1 LSVKDFCVPVN
12 IEAQDLLQKTIDAFN
27 GTQRLGQQQMVATI
41 MEGLVAGG
49 HRIIQAGTGTG
60 KSLGYLVPAAAHAL
74 SEGGGTVVVS
84 TATIALQ
91 RQLMEKEL
99 PLLAE
104 TIAREYGVTLTFAV
118 LKGRNNYVCLQKLHS
133 TIPDPDGEAL
143 FEVSRGV
150 LGDQAVAV
158 REWAT
163 QTDTGDKDDFGDDI
177 DPRVWRAFSVN
188 RRECVGESKCAFGE
202 DCFTAKKRL
211 QAQGAHIVVTNHAL
225 LAIDVVE
232 GIPILPEHDIV
243 VIDEGHEIVDRATG
257 AITIELNAVGV
268 ERAISRVGSQV
279 SNETMDLLLDAHQAY
294 EDALLGAADPKSGL
308 TRLVFLDPELL
319 LALIL
324 IRDASRA
331 GVTEMSPQKGENSDI
346 AARNQRAR
354 AGLEELHDVTGALIS
369 QGNDSV
375 LWIDHDGRPPTLH
388 SAPLSVAHLLRDKL
402 FAEKFAVVTSA
413 TLTTSG
419 NFDAITQSLG
429 LGADKRTQTIDVGSP
444 FDYAQQGILYV
455 ASDLPPPGR
464 EGLDMASLDA
474 MGELVEAAGGRTLIL
489 CSSWRAVEKAAEYL
503 RVRCD
508 TPLHVQRKGESVSLL
523 VERFATDIE
532 SSLIGTL
539 SLWQGVD
546 IPGDSCSQ
554 VIIDRIPFP
563 RPDDPLMSARSS
575 RVDET
580 GGSGFRSVTLPRAG
594 LLLAQAAGRLI
605 RTGTDK
611 GVVSVLD
618 SRLANSGYGSGLRRS
633 MPPMWFTTEKTTVI
647 MALERLRTDSDQRMA
662 GKSTG

>member
-1 LSVKDFCVPVN
+1 MPVD
-12 IEAQDLLQKTIDAFN
+12 IDAQELLQKTVDAFN
-27 GTQRLGQQQMVATI
+27 GSERLGQQQMVSTI
-41 MEGLVAGG
+41 VEGLSAGG

-74 SEGGGTVVVS
+74 SEGGSTVVVS

-91 RQLMEKEL
+91 RQLMEKDL
-99 PLLAE
+99 PLLAS
-104 TIAREYGVTLTFAV
+104 TLAKEYGVTLTFAV

-133 TIPDPDGEAL
+133 EIPDPDGEAL
-143 FEVSRGV
+143 FDVSRGV

-158 REWAT
+158 RAWAT
-163 QTDTGDKDDFGDDI
+163 STDTGDKDDFGDDI

-188 RRECVGESKCAFGE
+188 RRECVGESKCSFGE
-202 DCFTAKKRL
+202 DCFTAKRRL
-211 QAQGAHIVVTNHAL
+211 QAQAAHIVVTNHAL

-232 GIPILPEHDIV
+232 GIPILPDHDIV
-243 VIDEGHEIVDRATG
+243 IIDEGHEIVDRATG
-257 AITIELNAVGV
+257 AITIELNAAGV

-279 SNETMDLLLDAHQAY
+279 SDQTMDVLMDSQKAF
-294 EDALLGAADPKSGL
+294 EDALLASSDPTSGL
-308 TRLVFLDPELL
+308 TRLSHVDPELL
-319 LALIL
+319 LALTL
-324 IRDASRA
+324 IRDASHA
-331 GVTEMSPQKGENSDI
+331 GVSEMVPQKDEDPDI

-354 AGLEELHDVTGALIS
+354 GGLEELHDFAGALIS

-388 SAPLSVAHLLRDKL
+388 SAPLSVAHLLRDRL
-402 FAEKFAVVTSA
+402 FAEKFAIVTSA

-419 NFDAITQSLG
+419 NFDSISASLG
-429 LGADKRTQTIDVGSP
+429 LGTDKRTETLDVGSP
-444 FDYAQQGILYV
+444 FDYAKQGILYV
-455 ASDLPPPGR
+455 AADLPPPGR

-489 CSSWRAVEKAAEYL
+489 CSSWRAVEKASEYL

-508 TPLHVQRKGESVSLL
+508 SPLHVQRKGESVSLL
-523 VERFATDIE
+523 VERFTNDIE
-532 SSLIGTL
+532 STLIGTL

-546 IPGDSCSQ
+546 VPGDSCIQ

-563 RPDDPLMSARSS
+563 RPDDPVMSARSA
-575 RVDET
+575 RVDDA

-594 LLLAQAAGRLI
+594 LLLAQASGRLI
-605 RTGTDK
+605 RSGHDK

-618 SRLANSGYGSGLRRS
+618 SRLANSGYGSSLRKS
-633 MPPMWFTTEKTTVI
+633 MPPMWFTTDAATAI
-647 MALERLRTDSDQRMA
+647 NALQRLRRDSDLRAA
-662 GKSTG
+662 G

>member
-1 LSVKDFCVPVN
+1 VPVD
-12 IEAQDLLQKTIDAFN
+12 IDAQELLQKTVDAFD
-27 GTQRLGQQQMVATI
+27 GSERTGQQQMVATI
-41 MEGLVAGG
+41 VEGLAAGG

-91 RQLMEKEL
+91 RQLMEKDL
-99 PLLAE
+99 PLLAS
-104 TIAREYGVTLTFAV
+104 TLASEYGVTLTYAV

-133 TIPDPDGEAL
+133 EIPDPDGEAL

-158 REWAT
+158 RAWAT
-163 QTDTGDKDDFGDDI
+163 STDTGDKDDFGDDI

-188 RRECVGESKCAFGE
+188 RRECVGESKCSYGE
-202 DCFTAKKRL
+202 DCFTAKRRL
-211 QAQGAHIVVTNHAL
+211 EAQVAHIVVTNHAL

-243 VIDEGHEIVDRATG
+243 IIDEGHEIVDRATG
-257 AITIELNAVGV
+257 AITIELNAAGV
-268 ERAISRVGSQV
+268 ERVISRVGSQV
-279 SNETMDLLLDAHQAY
+279 SDQTMDALVDSHKAF
-294 EDALLGAADPKSGL
+294 EDALLAASDPTSGL
-308 TRLVFLDPELL
+308 TRLSFVDPQLL
-319 LALIL
+319 LALTL
-324 IRDASRA
+324 IRDASHA
-331 GVTEMSPQKGENSDI
+331 GVTEMAPQKGEDPDI

-354 AGLEELHDVTGALIS
+354 GGLEELHDFAGAFIS

-419 NFDAITQSLG
+419 NFDAIAASLG
-429 LGADKRTQTIDVGSP
+429 LGTDKRTETIDVGSP

-455 ASDLPPPGR
+455 AANLPPPGR
-464 EGLDMASLDA
+464 EGLDMATLDV

-508 TPLHVQRKGESVSLL
+508 SALHVQRKGESVSLL
-523 VERFATDIE
+523 VERFTNDIE
-532 SSLIGTL
+532 STLIGTL

-546 IPGDSCSQ
+546 VPGDSCIQ

-563 RPDDPLMSARSS
+563 RPDDPVMSARSA
-575 RVDET
+575 RVDEA

-594 LLLAQAAGRLI
+594 LLLAQASGRLI
-605 RTGTDK
+605 RSGQDK

-618 SRLANSGYGSGLRRS
+618 SRLANSGYGSSLRKS
-633 MPPMWFTTEKTTVI
+633 MPPMWFTTDETI
-647 MALERLRTDSDQRMA
+647 AINALERLRRDSDMRLT
-662 GKSTG
+662 GK

>member
-1 LSVKDFCVPVN
+1 MPVD
-12 IEAQDLLQKTIDAFN
+12 IDAQELLQKTVDAFN
-27 GTQRLGQQQMVATI
+27 GSERLGQQQMVSTI
-41 MEGLVAGG
+41 VEGLSAGG

-74 SEGGGTVVVS
+74 SEGGSTVVVS

-91 RQLMEKEL
+91 RQLMEKDL
-99 PLLAE
+99 PLLAS
-104 TIAREYGVTLTFAV
+104 TLAKEYGVTLTFAV

-133 TIPDPDGEAL
+133 EIPDPDGEAL
-143 FEVSRGV
+143 FDVSRGV

-158 REWAT
+158 RAWAT
-163 QTDTGDKDDFGDDI
+163 STDTGDKDDFGDDI

-188 RRECVGESKCAFGE
+188 RRECVGESKCSFGE
-202 DCFTAKKRL
+202 DCFTAKRRL
-211 QAQGAHIVVTNHAL
+211 QAQAAHIVVTNHAL

-232 GIPILPEHDIV
+232 GIPILPDHDIV
-243 VIDEGHEIVDRATG
+243 IIDEGHEIVDRATG
-257 AITIELNAVGV
+257 AITIELNAAGV

-279 SNETMDLLLDAHQAY
+279 SDQTMDVLMDSQKAF
-294 EDALLGAADPKSGL
+294 EDALLASSDPTSGL
-308 TRLVFLDPELL
+308 TRLSHVDPELL
-319 LALIL
+319 LALTL
-324 IRDASRA
+324 IRDASHA
-331 GVTEMSPQKGENSDI
+331 GVSEMVPQKGEDPDI

-354 AGLEELHDVTGALIS
+354 GGLEELHDFAGALIS

-388 SAPLSVAHLLRDKL
+388 SAPLSVAHLLRDRL
-402 FAEKFAVVTSA
+402 FAEKFAIVTSA

-419 NFDAITQSLG
+419 NFDSISASLG
-429 LGADKRTQTIDVGSP
+429 LGTDKRTETLDVGSP
-444 FDYAQQGILYV
+444 FDYAKQGILYV
-455 ASDLPPPGR
+455 AADLPPPGR

-489 CSSWRAVEKAAEYL
+489 CSSWRAVEKASEYL

-508 TPLHVQRKGESVSLL
+508 SPLHVQRKGESVSLL
-523 VERFATDIE
+523 VERFTNDIE
-532 SSLIGTL
+532 STLIGTL

-546 IPGDSCSQ
+546 VPGDSCIQ

-563 RPDDPLMSARSS
+563 RPDDPVMSARSA
-575 RVDET
+575 RVDDA

-594 LLLAQAAGRLI
+594 LLLAQASGRLI
-605 RTGTDK
+605 RSGHDK

-618 SRLANSGYGSGLRRS
+618 SRLANSGYGSSLRKS
-633 MPPMWFTTEKTTVI
+633 MPPMWFTTDAATAI
-647 MALERLRTDSDQRMA
+647 NALQRLRRDSDLRAA
-662 GKSTG
+662 G

>member
-1 LSVKDFCVPVN
+1 MPVD
-12 IEAQDLLQKTIDAFN
+12 IDAQELLQKTVDAFD
-27 GTQRLGQQQMVATI
+27 GSQRLGQQQMVSTI
-41 MEGLVAGG
+41 VEGLCAGG

-91 RQLMEKEL
+91 RQLMEKDL
-99 PLLAE
+99 PLLASTLE
-104 TIAREYGVTLTFAV
+104 KEYGVTLTFAV

-133 TIPDPDGEAL
+133 EIPDPDGEAL

-158 REWAT
+158 RAWAT
-163 QTDTGDKDDFGDDI
+163 NTDTGDKDDFGDDI

-188 RRECVGESKCAFGE
+188 RRECVGESKCSFGE
-202 DCFTAKKRL
+202 DCFTAKRRL
-211 QAQGAHIVVTNHAL
+211 QAQAAHIVVTNHAL

-243 VIDEGHEIVDRATG
+243 IIDEGHEIVDRATG
-257 AITIELNAVGV
+257 AITIELNAAGV
-268 ERAISRVGSQV
+268 ERAISRVSSQV
-279 SNETMDLLLDAHQAY
+279 SDQTMDVLMDSQKAF
-294 EDALLGAADPKSGL
+294 EDALLASSDPTTGL
-308 TRLVFLDPELL
+308 TRLSHVDPELL
-319 LALIL
+319 LALTL
-324 IRDASRA
+324 IRDASHA
-331 GVTEMSPQKGENSDI
+331 GVSEMAPQKGEDPDI

-354 AGLEELHDVTGALIS
+354 GGLEELHDFAGALIS

-388 SAPLSVAHLLRDKL
+388 SAPLSVAHLLRDRL
-402 FAEKFAVVTSA
+402 FAEKFAIVTSA

-419 NFDAITQSLG
+419 NFDAIAASLG
-429 LGADKRTQTIDVGSP
+429 LGSDKRTETIDVGSP
-444 FDYAQQGILYV
+444 FDYSKQGILYV
-455 ASDLPPPGR
+455 AANLPPPGR

-508 TPLHVQRKGESVSLL
+508 SPLHVQRKGESVSLL
-523 VERFATDIE
+523 VERFTNDIE
-532 SSLIGTL
+532 STLIGTL

-546 IPGDSCSQ
+546 VPGDSCIQ

-563 RPDDPLMSARSS
+563 RPDDPVMSARSA
-575 RVDET
+575 RVDEA

-594 LLLAQAAGRLI
+594 LLLAQASGRLI
-605 RTGTDK
+605 RSGQDK

-618 SRLANSGYGSGLRRS
+618 SRLANSGYGGSLRKS
-633 MPPMWFTTEKTTVI
+633 MPPMWFTTDKATAI
-647 MALERLRTDSDQRMA
+647 NSLERLRRDSDLRVA
-662 GKSTG
+662 GQ

>member
-1 LSVKDFCVPVN
+1 VPVD
-12 IEAQDLLQKTIDAFN
+12 IDAQELLQKTVDAFN
-27 GTQRLGQQQMVATI
+27 GSERLGQQQMVSTI
-41 MEGLVAGG
+41 VEGLSAGG

-74 SEGGGTVVVS
+74 SEGGSTVVVS

-91 RQLMEKEL
+91 RQLMEKDL
-99 PLLAE
+99 PLLAS
-104 TIAREYGVTLTFAV
+104 TLAKEYGVTLTFAV

-133 TIPDPDGEAL
+133 EIPDPDGEAL

-158 REWAT
+158 RAWAT
-163 QTDTGDKDDFGDDI
+163 STDTGDKDDFGDDI

-188 RRECVGESKCAFGE
+188 RRECVGESKCSFGE
-202 DCFTAKKRL
+202 DCFTAKRRL
-211 QAQGAHIVVTNHAL
+211 QAQAAHIVVTNHAL

-232 GIPILPEHDIV
+232 GIPILPDHDIV
-243 VIDEGHEIVDRATG
+243 IIDEGHEIVDRATG
-257 AITIELNAVGV
+257 AITIELNAAGV

-279 SNETMDLLLDAHQAY
+279 SDQTMDVLMDSQKAF
-294 EDALLGAADPKSGL
+294 EDALLASSDPTSGL
-308 TRLVFLDPELL
+308 TRLSHVDPELL
-319 LALIL
+319 LALTL
-324 IRDASRA
+324 IRDASHA
-331 GVTEMSPQKGENSDI
+331 GVSEMVPQKGEDPDI

-354 AGLEELHDVTGALIS
+354 GGLEELHDFAGALIS

-388 SAPLSVAHLLRDKL
+388 SAPLSVAHLLRDRL
-402 FAEKFAVVTSA
+402 FAEKFAIVTSA

-419 NFDAITQSLG
+419 NFDSISASLG
-429 LGADKRTQTIDVGSP
+429 LGTDKRTETLDVGSP
-444 FDYAQQGILYV
+444 FDYAKQGILYV
-455 ASDLPPPGR
+455 AADLPPPGR

-489 CSSWRAVEKAAEYL
+489 CSSWRAVEKASEYL

-508 TPLHVQRKGESVSLL
+508 SPLHVQRKGESVSLL
-523 VERFATDIE
+523 VERFTNDIE
-532 SSLIGTL
+532 STLIGTL

-546 IPGDSCSQ
+546 VPGDSCIQ

-563 RPDDPLMSARSS
+563 RPDDPVMSARSA
-575 RVDET
+575 RVDDA

-594 LLLAQAAGRLI
+594 LLLAQASGRLI
-605 RTGTDK
+605 RSGHDK

-618 SRLANSGYGSGLRRS
+618 SRLANSGYGSSLRKS
-633 MPPMWFTTEKTTVI
+633 MPPMWFTTDAATAI
-647 MALERLRTDSDQRMA
+647 NALQRLRRDSDLRAA
-662 GKSTG
+662 G

>member
-1 LSVKDFCVPVN
+1 VPVD
-12 IEAQDLLQKTIDAFN
+12 IDAQDLLQKTVDAFE
-27 GTQRLGQQQMVATI
+27 GSERTGQQQMVATI
-41 MEGLVAGG
+41 VEGLAAGG

-91 RQLMEKEL
+91 RQLMEKDL
-99 PLLAE
+99 PLLASTLE
-104 TIAREYGVTLTFAV
+104 KQYGVTLTYAV

-133 TIPDPDGEAL
+133 EIPDPDGEAL

-158 REWAT
+158 RAWAT
-163 QTDTGDKDDFGDDI
+163 STDTGDKDDFGDDI

-188 RRECVGESKCAFGE
+188 RRECVGESKCSYGE
-202 DCFTAKKRL
+202 DCFTAKRRL
-211 QAQGAHIVVTNHAL
+211 EAQAAHIVVTNHAL

-243 VIDEGHEIVDRATG
+243 IIDEGHEIVDRATG
-257 AITIELNAVGV
+257 AITIELNAAGV
-268 ERAISRVGSQV
+268 ERVISRVGSQV
-279 SNETMDLLLDAHQAY
+279 SDQTMDALVDSHKAF
-294 EDALLGAADPKSGL
+294 EDALLAASDPTSGL
-308 TRLVFLDPELL
+308 TRLSFVDPQLL
-319 LALIL
+319 LALTL
-324 IRDASRA
+324 IRDASHA
-331 GVTEMSPQKGENSDI
+331 GVTEMAPQKGEDPDI

-354 AGLEELHDVTGALIS
+354 GGLEELHDFAGAFIS

-419 NFDAITQSLG
+419 NFDAIAASLG
-429 LGADKRTQTIDVGSP
+429 LGTDKRTETIDVGSP

-455 ASDLPPPGR
+455 AANLPPPGR
-464 EGLDMASLDA
+464 EGLDMATLDV

-508 TPLHVQRKGESVSLL
+508 SALHVQRKGESVSLL
-523 VERFATDIE
+523 VERFTNDIE
-532 SSLIGTL
+532 STLIGTL

-546 IPGDSCSQ
+546 VPGDSCIQ

-563 RPDDPLMSARSS
+563 RPDDPVMSARSA
-575 RVDET
+575 RVDEA

-594 LLLAQAAGRLI
+594 LLLAQASGRLI
-605 RTGTDK
+605 RSGQDK

-618 SRLANSGYGSGLRRS
+618 SRLANSGYGSSLRKS
-633 MPPMWFTTEKTTVI
+633 MPPMWFTTDATI
-647 MALERLRTDSDQRMA
+647 AINALERLRRDSDMRLT
-662 GKSTG
+662 GK

>member
-1 LSVKDFCVPVN
+1 VSVD
-12 IEAQDLLQKTIDAFN
+12 IDAQDLLQKTVDAFE
-27 GTQRLGQQQMVATI
+27 GTERVGQQQMVATI
-41 MEGLVAGG
+41 VEGLAAGG

-91 RQLMEKEL
+91 RQLMEKDL
-99 PLLAE
+99 PLLAS
-104 TIAREYGVTLTFAV
+104 TLAKEYGVTLTYAV

-133 TIPDPDGEAL
+133 EIPDPDGEAL

-158 REWAT
+158 RAWAT
-163 QTDTGDKDDFGDDI
+163 STDTGDKDDFGDDI

-188 RRECVGESKCAFGE
+188 RRECVGESKCSYGE
-202 DCFTAKKRL
+202 DCFTAKRRL
-211 QAQGAHIVVTNHAL
+211 QAQSAHIVVTNHAL

-243 VIDEGHEIVDRATG
+243 IIDEGHEIVDRATG
-257 AITIELNAVGV
+257 AITIELNAAGV
-268 ERAISRVGSQV
+268 ERVISRVGSQV
-279 SNETMDLLLDAHQAY
+279 SDQTMDALVDSQKAF
-294 EDALLGAADPKSGL
+294 EDALLASSDPTSGL
-308 TRLVFLDPELL
+308 TRLPFVDPQLL
-319 LALIL
+319 LALTL
-324 IRDASRA
+324 IRDSSHA
-331 GVTEMSPQKGENSDI
+331 GVSEMAPQKGEDPDT

-354 AGLEELHDVTGALIS
+354 GGLEELHDFAGSFIS

-419 NFDAITQSLG
+419 NFDAIAASLG
-429 LGADKRTQTIDVGSP
+429 LGADKRTETIDVGSP

-455 ASDLPPPGR
+455 AANLPPPGR
-464 EGLDMASLDA
+464 EGIDMASLDA
-474 MGELVEAAGGRTLIL
+474 MGELVEAAGGRTLVL

-508 TPLHVQRKGESVSLL
+508 SPLHVQRKGESVSLL
-523 VERFATDIE
+523 VQRFTADIE
-532 SSLIGTL
+532 STLIGTL

-546 IPGDSCSQ
+546 VPGDSCIQ

-563 RPDDPLMSARSS
+563 RPDDPVMSARST
-575 RVDET
+575 RVDES

-594 LLLAQAAGRLI
+594 LLLAQASGRLI
-605 RTGTDK
+605 RSGQDK

-618 SRLANSGYGSGLRRS
+618 SRLANSGYGISLRKS
-633 MPPMWFTTEKTTVI
+633 MPPMWFTTDATI
-647 MALERLRTDSDQRMA
+647 AISALERLRRESDERVA
-662 GKSTG
+662 SK

>member
-1 LSVKDFCVPVN
+1 VPVD
-12 IEAQDLLQKTIDAFN
+12 IDAQELLQKTVDAFE
-27 GTQRLGQQQMVATI
+27 GSERLGQQQMVATI
-41 MEGLVAGG
+41 VEGLAAGG

-60 KSLGYLVPAAAHAL
+60 KSLGYLVPAAAHAV

-91 RQLMEKEL
+91 RQLMEKDL
-99 PLLAE
+99 PLLAA
-104 TIAREYGVTLTFAV
+104 TLAKEYGVTLTYAV

-133 TIPDPDGEAL
+133 DIPDPDGEAL

-163 QTDTGDKDDFGDDI
+163 STDTGDKDDFGDDI

-188 RRECVGESKCAFGE
+188 RRECVGESKCSFGE
-202 DCFTAKKRL
+202 DCFTAQRRL
-211 QAQGAHIVVTNHAL
+211 QAQAAHIVVTNHAL

-232 GIPILPEHDIV
+232 GIPILPDHDIV

-257 AITIELNAVGV
+257 AITIELNAAGV

-279 SNETMDLLLDAHQAY
+279 SDQTMDALVDSQKAF
-294 EDALLGAADPKSGL
+294 EDALLSCSDPTSGL
-308 TRLVFLDPELL
+308 TRLSFVDSELL
-319 LALIL
+319 LALTL
-324 IRDASRA
+324 IRDASHA
-331 GVTEMSPQKGENSDI
+331 GVTEMVPQKGENPDI

-354 AGLEELHDVTGALIS
+354 GGLEELHDFARAFIS

-419 NFDAITQSLG
+419 NFDAIAASLG
-429 LGADKRTQTIDVGSP
+429 LGSDKRTETIDVGSP
-444 FDYAQQGILYV
+444 FDYTQQGILYV
-455 ASDLPPPGR
+455 AANLPPPGR

-508 TPLHVQRKGESVSLL
+508 SPLHIQRKGESVSLL
-523 VERFATDIE
+523 VERFTTDIE

-546 IPGDSCSQ
+546 VPGDSCIQ

-563 RPDDPLMSARSS
+563 RPDDPVMSARSA
-575 RVDET
+575 RVDEA

-594 LLLAQAAGRLI
+594 LLLAQASGRLI
-605 RTGTDK
+605 RSGQDK

-618 SRLANSGYGSGLRRS
+618 SRLANSGYGSSLRKS
-633 MPPMWFTTEKTTVI
+633 MPPMWFTTDATI
-647 MALERLRTDSDQRMA
+647 AISALERLRSESDSRVA
-662 GKSTG
+662 GK

>member
-1 LSVKDFCVPVN
+1 MPVD
-12 IEAQDLLQKTIDAFN
+12 IDAQELLQKTVDAFD
-27 GTQRLGQQQMVATI
+27 GSERLGQQQMVATI
-41 MEGLVAGG
+41 VEGLAAGG

-60 KSLGYLVPAAAHAL
+60 KSLGYLVPAAAHAV

-91 RQLMEKEL
+91 RQLMEKDL
-99 PLLAE
+99 PLLAA
-104 TIAREYGVTLTFAV
+104 TLAKEYGVTLTYAV

-133 TIPDPDGEAL
+133 DIPDPDGEAL
-143 FEVSRGV
+143 FEVSRGT

-158 REWAT
+158 RAWAT
-163 QTDTGDKDDFGDDI
+163 STDTGDKDDFGDDI

-188 RRECVGESKCAFGE
+188 RRECVGESKCSYGE

-211 QAQGAHIVVTNHAL
+211 QAQAAHIVVTNHAL

-257 AITIELNAVGV
+257 AITIELNGAGV

-279 SNETMDLLLDAHQAY
+279 SDQTMDALADAQKAF
-294 EDALLGAADPKSGL
+294 EDALLASSDPTSGL
-308 TRLVFLDPELL
+308 TRLAFVDSELL
-319 LALIL
+319 LALTL
-324 IRDASRA
+324 IRDASHA
-331 GVTEMSPQKGENSDI
+331 GVTEMAPQKGEDPDI

-354 AGLEELHDVTGALIS
+354 GGLEELHDFAGAFIS

-419 NFDAITQSLG
+419 NFDAIAASLG
-429 LGADKRTQTIDVGSP
+429 LGSDKRTETIDVGSP

-455 ASDLPPPGR
+455 AANLPPPGR
-464 EGLDMASLDA
+464 EGLDMATLDA

-508 TPLHVQRKGESVSLL
+508 SPLHVQRKGESVSLL
-523 VERFATDIE
+523 VERFTTDIE
-532 SSLIGTL
+532 STLIGTL

-546 IPGDSCSQ
+546 VPGDSCIQ

-563 RPDDPLMSARSS
+563 RPDDPVMSARSA
-575 RVDET
+575 RVDEA

-594 LLLAQAAGRLI
+594 LLLAQASGRLI
-605 RTGTDK
+605 RSGQDK

-618 SRLANSGYGSGLRRS
+618 SRLANSGYGSSLRKS
-633 MPPMWFTTEKTTVI
+633 MPPMWFTTDATI
-647 MALERLRTDSDQRMA
+647 AISALERLRSESDSRVA
-662 GKSTG
+662 GK

>member
-1 LSVKDFCVPVN
+1 MQVD
-12 IEAQDLLQKTIDAFN
+12 IDAQDLLAKTVDAFD
-27 GTQRLGQQQMVATI
+27 GSQRLGQQQMVSTI
-41 MEGLVAGG
+41 IEGLSAGG

-91 RQLMEKEL
+91 RQLMEKDL
-99 PLLAE
+99 PLLAS
-104 TIAREYGVTLTFAV
+104 TLAKEYGVTLTFAV

-133 TIPDPDGEAL
+133 EIPDPDGDAL
-143 FEVSRGV
+143 FDVSRGV

-158 REWAT
+158 RAWAMN
-163 QTDTGDKDDFGDDI
+163 TDSGDKDDFGDDI

-188 RRECVGESKCAFGE
+188 RRECVGESKCSFGE
-202 DCFTAKKRL
+202 DCFTAKRRL
-211 QAQGAHIVVTNHAL
+211 QAQAAHIVVTNHAL

-243 VIDEGHEIVDRATG
+243 IIDEGHEIVDRATG
-257 AITIELNAVGV
+257 AMTIELNATGV
-268 ERAISRVGSQV
+268 ERVISRVSSQV
-279 SNETMDLLLDAHQAY
+279 SEQTMDVLMDSQKAF
-294 EDALLGAADPKSGL
+294 EDALLASSDPTTGL
-308 TRLVFLDPELL
+308 TRLSHVDPELL
-319 LALIL
+319 LALTL
-324 IRDASRA
+324 IRDASHA
-331 GVTEMSPQKGENSDI
+331 GVSEMAPQKGEDPDI

-354 AGLEELHDVTGALIS
+354 GGLEELHDFAGALIS

-388 SAPLSVAHLLRDKL
+388 SAPLSVAHLLRDRL

-419 NFDAITQSLG
+419 NFDAIAASLG
-429 LGADKRTQTIDVGSP
+429 LGSDRRTETIDVGSP
-444 FDYAQQGILYV
+444 FDYAKQGILYV
-455 ASDLPPPGR
+455 AANLPPPGR

-508 TPLHVQRKGESVSLL
+508 SPLHVQRKGESVSLL
-523 VERFATDIE
+523 VERFTTNIE
-532 SSLIGTL
+532 STLIGTL

-546 IPGDSCSQ
+546 VPGDSCIQ

-563 RPDDPLMSARSS
+563 RPDDPVMSARSA
-575 RVDET
+575 RVDDA

-594 LLLAQAAGRLI
+594 LLLAQASGRLI
-605 RTGTDK
+605 RSGQDK

-618 SRLANSGYGSGLRRS
+618 SRLANSGYGSSLRKS
-633 MPPMWFTTEKTTVI
+633 MPPMWFTTDAATAVN
-647 MALERLRTDSDQRMA
+647 ALERLRRDSDSRVA
-662 GKSTG
+662 GQ

>member
-1 LSVKDFCVPVN
+1 VKDLRVPVE
-12 IEAQDLLQKTIDAFN
+12 IDPQELLQKAVDTFN
-27 GTQRLGQQQMVATI
+27 GSQRLGQQQMVATI
-41 MEGLVAGG
+41 VEGLIAGG

-99 PLLAE
+99 PLLAD
-104 TIAREYGVTLTFAV
+104 TLAKEYGVSLTYAV

-133 TIPDPDGEAL
+133 EIPDPDGEAL
-143 FEVSRGV
+143 FEVSRGA

-158 REWAT
+158 RTWAT
-163 QTDTGDKDDFGDDI
+163 NTDTGDRDDFGDDI

-202 DCFTAKKRL
+202 DCFTAKRRL
-211 QAQGAHIVVTNHAL
+211 QAQAAHIVVTNHAL
-225 LAIDVVE
+225 LALDVVE
-232 GIPILPEHDIV
+232 GIPILPEHDLVI
-243 VIDEGHEIVDRATG
+243 IDEGHEIVDRATG
-257 AITIELNAVGV
+257 AITIEINAAGV

-279 SNETMDLLLDAHQAY
+279 SDQTTDLLVDSQRTF
-294 EDALLGAADPKSGL
+294 EDALLAASDPVSGL
-308 TRLVFLDPELL
+308 TRLTFLVPELL

-324 IRDASRA
+324 IRDASHA
-331 GVTEMSPQKGENSDI
+331 GVTEMAPQKGEDPDI

-354 AGLEELHDVTGALIS
+354 GGLEELHDLAGALIS

-413 TLTTSG
+413 TLTTGG
-419 NFDAITQSLG
+419 NFEAITQSLG
-429 LGADKRTQTIDVGSP
+429 LGADKRTETIDVGSP
-444 FDYAQQGILYV
+444 FDYAKQGILYV
-455 ASDLPPPGR
+455 AADLPPPGR

-508 TPLHVQRKGESVSLL
+508 APLHIQRKGESVSLL
-523 VERFATDIE
+523 VDRFTVDIE
-532 SSLIGTL
+532 STLIGTL

-546 IPGDSCSQ
+546 VPGDSCLQ

-563 RPDDPLMSARSS
+563 RPDDPLMSARSV
-575 RVDET
+575 RIDEA
-580 GGSGFRSVTLPRAG
+580 GGSGFRSVTMPRAG

-605 RTGTDK
+605 RSGEDK

-618 SRLANSGYGSGLRRS
+618 SRLANAGYGSSLRKS
-633 MPPMWFTTEKTTVI
+633 MPPMWFTTDRAKAI
-647 MALERLRTDSDQRMA
+647 SALVRLRGESDDRLLA
-662 GKSTG
+662 TK

>member
-1 LSVKDFCVPVN
+1 VPVD
-12 IEAQDLLQKTIDAFN
+12 IDAQELLQKTVDAFN
-27 GTQRLGQQQMVATI
+27 GSERLGQQQMVSTI
-41 MEGLVAGG
+41 VEGLSAGG

-74 SEGGGTVVVS
+74 SEGGSTVVVS

-91 RQLMEKEL
+91 RQLMEKDL
-99 PLLAE
+99 PLLAS
-104 TIAREYGVTLTFAV
+104 TLAKEYGVTLTFAV

-133 TIPDPDGEAL
+133 EIPDPDGEAL
-143 FEVSRGV
+143 FDVSRGV

-158 REWAT
+158 RAWAT
-163 QTDTGDKDDFGDDI
+163 STDTGDKDDFGDDI

-188 RRECVGESKCAFGE
+188 RRECVGESKCSFGE
-202 DCFTAKKRL
+202 DCFTAKRRL
-211 QAQGAHIVVTNHAL
+211 QAQAAHIVVTNHAL

-232 GIPILPEHDIV
+232 GIPILPDHDIV
-243 VIDEGHEIVDRATG
+243 IIDEGHEIVDRATG
-257 AITIELNAVGV
+257 AITIELNAAGV

-279 SNETMDLLLDAHQAY
+279 SDQTMDVLMDSQKAF
-294 EDALLGAADPKSGL
+294 EDALLASSDPTSGL
-308 TRLVFLDPELL
+308 TRLSHVDPELL
-319 LALIL
+319 LALTL
-324 IRDASRA
+324 IRDASHA
-331 GVTEMSPQKGENSDI
+331 GVSEMVPQKGEDPDI

-354 AGLEELHDVTGALIS
+354 GGLEELHDFAGALIS

-388 SAPLSVAHLLRDKL
+388 SAPLSVAHLLRDRL
-402 FAEKFAVVTSA
+402 FAEKFAIVTSA

-419 NFDAITQSLG
+419 NFDSISASLG
-429 LGADKRTQTIDVGSP
+429 LGTDKRTETLDVGSP
-444 FDYAQQGILYV
+444 FDYAKQGILYV
-455 ASDLPPPGR
+455 AADLPPPGR

-489 CSSWRAVEKAAEYL
+489 CSSWRAVEKASEYL

-508 TPLHVQRKGESVSLL
+508 SPLHVQRKGESVSLL
-523 VERFATDIE
+523 VERFTNDIE
-532 SSLIGTL
+532 STLIGTL

-546 IPGDSCSQ
+546 VPGDSCIQ

-563 RPDDPLMSARSS
+563 RPDDPVMSARSA
-575 RVDET
+575 RVDDA

-594 LLLAQAAGRLI
+594 LLLAQASGRLI
-605 RTGTDK
+605 RSGHDK

-618 SRLANSGYGSGLRRS
+618 SRLANSGYGSSLRKS
-633 MPPMWFTTEKTTVI
+633 MPPMWFTTDAATAI
-647 MALERLRTDSDQRMA
+647 NALQRLRRDSDLRAA
-662 GKSTG
+662 G

>member
-1 LSVKDFCVPVN
+1 MPVD
-12 IEAQDLLQKTIDAFN
+12 IDAQELLQKTVDTFD
-27 GTQRLGQQQMVATI
+27 GSERLGQQQMVSTI
-41 MEGLVAGG
+41 VEGLVAGG

-91 RQLMEKEL
+91 RQLMEKDL

-104 TIAREYGVTLTFAV
+104 TLASEYGVTLTYAV

-133 TIPDPDGEAL
+133 DLPDPDGEAL

-158 REWAT
+158 RAWAMR
-163 QTDTGDKDDFGDDI
+163 TDTGDKDDFGDDI

-202 DCFTAKKRL
+202 DCFTAKRRL
-211 QAQGAHIVVTNHAL
+211 QAQAAHIVVTNHAL

-279 SNETMDLLLDAHQAY
+279 SDQTTDILFDAHKAF
-294 EDALLGAADPKSGL
+294 EDALLASSDPTSGL
-308 TRLVFLDPELL
+308 TRLGFLDPELL
-319 LALIL
+319 LALTL
-324 IRDASRA
+324 IRDASHA
-331 GVTEMSPQKGENSDI
+331 GVTEMAPVKGEDPDI

-354 AGLEELHDVTGALIS
+354 GGLEELHDFAGALIS

-419 NFDAITQSLG
+419 NFDAITASLG
-429 LGADKRTQTIDVGSP
+429 LSNDKRTETIDVGSP
-444 FDYAQQGILYV
+444 FDYAKQGILYV
-455 ASDLPPPGR
+455 AAHLPAPGR

-489 CSSWRAVEKAAEYL
+489 CSSWRAVEKASEYL

-508 TPLHVQRKGESVSLL
+508 SPLHVQRKGESVSLL
-523 VERFATDIE
+523 VDRFTIDIE
-532 SSLIGTL
+532 STLIGTL

-546 IPGDSCSQ
+546 VPGDSCIQ

-563 RPDDPLMSARSS
+563 RPDDPVMSARSA
-575 RVDET
+575 RVDES

-594 LLLAQAAGRLI
+594 LLLAQASGRLI
-605 RTGTDK
+605 RSGQDK

-618 SRLANSGYGSGLRRS
+618 SRLANSGYGTNLRKS
-633 MPPMWFTTEKTTVI
+633 MPPMWFTTEKSTAI
-647 MALERLRTDSDQRMA
+647 NALERLRSDSDLRVA
-662 GKSTG
+662 DK

>member
-1 LSVKDFCVPVN
+1 MPVD
-12 IEAQDLLQKTIDAFN
+12 IDAQDLLQKTVDAFE
-27 GTQRLGQQQMVATI
+27 GSERTGQQQMVATI
-41 MEGLVAGG
+41 VEGLAAGG

-91 RQLMEKEL
+91 RQLMEKDL
-99 PLLAE
+99 PLLASTLE
-104 TIAREYGVTLTFAV
+104 KQYGVTLTYAV

-133 TIPDPDGEAL
+133 EIPDPDGEAL

-158 REWAT
+158 RAWAT
-163 QTDTGDKDDFGDDI
+163 STDTGDKDDFGDDI

-188 RRECVGESKCAFGE
+188 RRECVGESKCSYGE
-202 DCFTAKKRL
+202 DCFTAKRRL
-211 QAQGAHIVVTNHAL
+211 EAQAAHIVVTNHAL

-243 VIDEGHEIVDRATG
+243 IIDEGHEIVDRATG
-257 AITIELNAVGV
+257 AITIELNAAGV
-268 ERAISRVGSQV
+268 ERVISRVGSQV
-279 SNETMDLLLDAHQAY
+279 SDQTMDALVDSHKAF
-294 EDALLGAADPKSGL
+294 EDALLAASDPTSGL
-308 TRLVFLDPELL
+308 TRLSFVDPQLL
-319 LALIL
+319 LALTL
-324 IRDASRA
+324 IRDASHA
-331 GVTEMSPQKGENSDI
+331 GVTEMAPQKGEDPDI

-354 AGLEELHDVTGALIS
+354 GGLEELHDFAGAFIS

-419 NFDAITQSLG
+419 NFDAIAASLG
-429 LGADKRTQTIDVGSP
+429 LGTDKRTETIDVGSP

-455 ASDLPPPGR
+455 AANLPPPGR
-464 EGLDMASLDA
+464 EGLDMATLDV

-508 TPLHVQRKGESVSLL
+508 SALHVQRKGESVSLL
-523 VERFATDIE
+523 VERFTNDIE
-532 SSLIGTL
+532 STLIGTL

-546 IPGDSCSQ
+546 VPGDSCIQ

-563 RPDDPLMSARSS
+563 RPDDPVMSARSA
-575 RVDET
+575 RVDEA

-594 LLLAQAAGRLI
+594 LLLAQASGRLI
-605 RTGTDK
+605 RSGQDK

-618 SRLANSGYGSGLRRS
+618 SRLANSGYGSSLRKS
-633 MPPMWFTTEKTTVI
+633 MPPMWFTTDETI
-647 MALERLRTDSDQRMA
+647 AINALERLRRDSDMRLT
-662 GKSTG
+662 GK

>member
-1 LSVKDFCVPVN
+1 MPVD
-12 IEAQDLLQKTIDAFN
+12 IDAQELLQKTVDAFD
-27 GTQRLGQQQMVATI
+27 GSERLGQQQMVSTI
-41 MEGLVAGG
+41 VEGLSAGG

-60 KSLGYLVPAAAHAL
+60 KSLGYLVPAATHAL

-91 RQLMEKEL
+91 RQLMEKDL
-99 PLLAE
+99 PLLAS
-104 TIAREYGVTLTFAV
+104 TLAREYGVTLTFAV

-133 TIPDPDGEAL
+133 EIPDPDGEAL

-163 QTDTGDKDDFGDDI
+163 STDTGDKDDFGDDI
-177 DPRVWRAFSVN
+177 DPRVWRAFSVT
-188 RRECVGESKCAFGE
+188 RRECVGESKCSFGE
-202 DCFTAKKRL
+202 DCFTAKRRL
-211 QAQGAHIVVTNHAL
+211 QAQAAHIVVTNHAL

-257 AITIELNAVGV
+257 AITIELNAAGV

-279 SNETMDLLLDAHQAY
+279 SDQTMDILMDSQKAF
-294 EDALLGAADPKSGL
+294 EDALLASSDPTSGL
-308 TRLVFLDPELL
+308 TRLSHVDPELL
-319 LALIL
+319 LALTL
-324 IRDASRA
+324 IRDASHA
-331 GVTEMSPQKGENSDI
+331 GVSEMAPQKGEDPDI

-354 AGLEELHDVTGALIS
+354 GGLEELHDFAGALIS

-388 SAPLSVAHLLRDKL
+388 SAPLSVAHLLRDRL
-402 FAEKFAVVTSA
+402 FAEKFAIVTSA

-419 NFDAITQSLG
+419 NFDAIAASLG
-429 LGADKRTQTIDVGSP
+429 LGSDKRTETIDVGSP
-444 FDYAQQGILYV
+444 FDYAKQGILYV
-455 ASDLPPPGR
+455 AAHLPPPGR

-508 TPLHVQRKGESVSLL
+508 SPLHVQRKGESVSLL
-523 VERFATDIE
+523 VERFTNDIE
-532 SSLIGTL
+532 STLIGTL

-546 IPGDSCSQ
+546 VPGDSCVQ

-563 RPDDPLMSARSS
+563 RPDDPVMSARSA
-575 RVDET
+575 RVDDA

-594 LLLAQAAGRLI
+594 LLLAQASGRLI
-605 RTGTDK
+605 RSGQDK

-618 SRLANSGYGSGLRRS
+618 SRLANSGYGGSLRKS
-633 MPPMWFTTEKTTVI
+633 MPPMWFTTEKATAI
-647 MALERLRTDSDQRMA
+647 NALERLRRDSDLRVA
-662 GKSTG
+662 GQ

>member
-1 LSVKDFCVPVN
+1 MPVD
-12 IEAQDLLQKTIDAFN
+12 IDAQELLQKTVDAFD
-27 GTQRLGQQQMVATI
+27 GSERIGQQQMVATI
-41 MEGLVAGG
+41 VEGLSAGG

-91 RQLMEKEL
+91 RQLMEKDL
-99 PLLAE
+99 PLLAS
-104 TIAREYGVTLTFAV
+104 TLANEYGVTLTYAV

-133 TIPDPDGEAL
+133 DIPDPDGEAL

-158 REWAT
+158 RAWAT
-163 QTDTGDKDDFGDDI
+163 STDTGDKDDFGDDI

-188 RRECVGESKCAFGE
+188 RRECVGESKCSYGE
-202 DCFTAKKRL
+202 DCFTAKRRL
-211 QAQGAHIVVTNHAL
+211 QAQSAHIVVTNHAL

-243 VIDEGHEIVDRATG
+243 IIDEGHEIVDRATG
-257 AITIELNAVGV
+257 AITIELNAAGV
-268 ERAISRVGSQV
+268 ERVISRVGSQV
-279 SNETMDLLLDAHQAY
+279 SDQTMDALVDSQKAF
-294 EDALLGAADPKSGL
+294 EDALLASSDPTSGL
-308 TRLVFLDPELL
+308 TRLAFVGPQLL
-319 LALIL
+319 LALTL
-324 IRDASRA
+324 IRDASHA
-331 GVTEMSPQKGENSDI
+331 GVSEMAPQKGEDPDI

-354 AGLEELHDVTGALIS
+354 GGLEELHDFAGSFIS

-419 NFDAITQSLG
+419 NFDAIAASLG
-429 LGADKRTQTIDVGSP
+429 LGTDKRTETIDVGSP
-444 FDYAQQGILYV
+444 FDYAHQGILYV
-455 ASDLPPPGR
+455 AANLPPPGR

-508 TPLHVQRKGESVSLL
+508 SPLHIQRKGESVSLL
-523 VERFATDIE
+523 VERFTADIE
-532 SSLIGTL
+532 STLIGTL

-546 IPGDSCSQ
+546 VPGDSCIQ

-563 RPDDPLMSARSS
+563 RPDDPVMSARSA
-575 RVDET
+575 RVDEA
-580 GGSGFRSVTLPRAG
+580 GGSGFRSVTLPKAG
-594 LLLAQAAGRLI
+594 LLLAQASGRLI
-605 RTGTDK
+605 RSGQDK

-618 SRLANSGYGSGLRRS
+618 SRLANSGYGSSLRKS
-633 MPPMWFTTEKTTVI
+633 MPPMWFTTDATVAI
-647 MALERLRTDSDQRMA
+647 SALERLRRESDERAA
-662 GKSTG
+662 GK

>member
-1 LSVKDFCVPVN
+1 MPVD
-12 IEAQDLLQKTIDAFN
+12 IDAQELLQKTVDAFD
-27 GTQRLGQQQMVATI
+27 GSQRLGQQQMVSTI
-41 MEGLVAGG
+41 VEGLSAGG

-91 RQLMEKEL
+91 RQLMEKDL
-99 PLLAE
+99 PLLAS
-104 TIAREYGVTLTFAV
+104 TLAKEYGVTLTFAV

-133 TIPDPDGEAL
+133 EIPDPDGEAL

-158 REWAT
+158 RAWAT
-163 QTDTGDKDDFGDDI
+163 STDTGDKDDFGDDI

-188 RRECVGESKCAFGE
+188 RRECVGESKCSFGE
-202 DCFTAKKRL
+202 DCFTAKRRL
-211 QAQGAHIVVTNHAL
+211 QAQAAHIVVTNHAL

-257 AITIELNAVGV
+257 AITIELNAAGV

-279 SNETMDLLLDAHQAY
+279 SDQTMDVLMDSQKAF
-294 EDALLGAADPKSGL
+294 EDALLASSDPTTGL
-308 TRLVFLDPELL
+308 TRLSHVDPELL
-319 LALIL
+319 LALTL
-324 IRDASRA
+324 IRDASHA
-331 GVTEMSPQKGENSDI
+331 GVSEMAPQKGEDPDI

-354 AGLEELHDVTGALIS
+354 GGLEELHDFAGALIS

-388 SAPLSVAHLLRDKL
+388 SAPLSVAHLLRDRL
-402 FAEKFAVVTSA
+402 FAEKFAIVTSA

-419 NFDAITQSLG
+419 NFDAIAASLG
-429 LGADKRTQTIDVGSP
+429 LGSDKRTETIDVGSP
-444 FDYAQQGILYV
+444 FDYAKQGILYV
-455 ASDLPPPGR
+455 AANLPPPGR

-508 TPLHVQRKGESVSLL
+508 SPLHVQRKGESVSLL
-523 VERFATDIE
+523 VERFTNDIE
-532 SSLIGTL
+532 STLIGTL

-546 IPGDSCSQ
+546 VPGDSCIQ

-563 RPDDPLMSARSS
+563 RPDDPVMSARSA
-575 RVDET
+575 RVDDA

-594 LLLAQAAGRLI
+594 LLLAQASGRLI
-605 RTGTDK
+605 RSGQDK

-618 SRLANSGYGSGLRRS
+618 SRLANSGYGSSLRKS
-633 MPPMWFTTEKTTVI
+633 MPPMWFTTDAATAI
-647 MALERLRTDSDQRMA
+647 NALERLRHDSDLRVADQ
-662 GKSTG
+662 

>member
-1 LSVKDFCVPVN
+1 MQVD
-12 IEAQDLLQKTIDAFN
+12 IDAQDLLAKTVDAFD
-27 GTQRLGQQQMVATI
+27 GSQRLGQQQMVSTI
-41 MEGLVAGG
+41 IEGLSAGG

-91 RQLMEKEL
+91 RQLMEKDL
-99 PLLAE
+99 PLLAS
-104 TIAREYGVTLTFAV
+104 TLAKEYGVTLTFAV

-133 TIPDPDGEAL
+133 EIPDPDGDAL
-143 FEVSRGV
+143 FDVSRGV

-158 REWAT
+158 RAWAMN
-163 QTDTGDKDDFGDDI
+163 TDSGDKDDFGDDI

-188 RRECVGESKCAFGE
+188 RRECVGESKCSFGE
-202 DCFTAKKRL
+202 DCFTAKRRL
-211 QAQGAHIVVTNHAL
+211 QAQAAHIVVTNHAL

-243 VIDEGHEIVDRATG
+243 IIDEGHEIVDRATG
-257 AITIELNAVGV
+257 AMTIELNATGV
-268 ERAISRVGSQV
+268 ERVISRVSSQV
-279 SNETMDLLLDAHQAY
+279 SEQTMDVLMDSQKAF
-294 EDALLGAADPKSGL
+294 EDALLASSDPTTGL
-308 TRLVFLDPELL
+308 TRLSHVDPELL
-319 LALIL
+319 LALTL
-324 IRDASRA
+324 IRDASHA
-331 GVTEMSPQKGENSDI
+331 GVSEMAPQKGEDPDI

-354 AGLEELHDVTGALIS
+354 GGLEELHDFAGALIS

-388 SAPLSVAHLLRDKL
+388 SAPLSVAHLLRDRL

-419 NFDAITQSLG
+419 NFDAIAASLG
-429 LGADKRTQTIDVGSP
+429 LGSDRRTETIDVGSP
-444 FDYAQQGILYV
+444 FDYAKQGILYV
-455 ASDLPPPGR
+455 AANLPPPGR

-508 TPLHVQRKGESVSLL
+508 SPLHVQRKGESVSLL
-523 VERFATDIE
+523 VERFTTNIE
-532 SSLIGTL
+532 STLIGTL

-546 IPGDSCSQ
+546 VPGDSCIQ

-563 RPDDPLMSARSS
+563 RPDDPVMSARSA
-575 RVDET
+575 RVDDA

-594 LLLAQAAGRLI
+594 LLLAQASGRLI
-605 RTGTDK
+605 RSGQDK

-618 SRLANSGYGSGLRRS
+618 SRLANSGYGSSLRKS
-633 MPPMWFTTEKTTVI
+633 MPPMWFTTDAATAVN
-647 MALERLRTDSDQRMA
+647 ALERLRRDSDSRVAAQ
-662 GKSTG
+662 

>member
-1 LSVKDFCVPVN
+1 MPVD
-12 IEAQDLLQKTIDAFN
+12 IDAQELLQKTVDAFD
-27 GTQRLGQQQMVATI
+27 GSERIGQQQMVSTI
-41 MEGLVAGG
+41 VEGLSAGG

-91 RQLMEKEL
+91 RQLMEKDL
-99 PLLAE
+99 PLLAS
-104 TIAREYGVTLTFAV
+104 TLANEYGVTLTYAV

-133 TIPDPDGEAL
+133 DIPDPDGEAL

-158 REWAT
+158 RAWAT
-163 QTDTGDKDDFGDDI
+163 STDTGDKDDFGDDI

-188 RRECVGESKCAFGE
+188 RRECVGESKCSYGE
-202 DCFTAKKRL
+202 DCFTAKRRL
-211 QAQGAHIVVTNHAL
+211 QAQSAHIVVTNHAL

-243 VIDEGHEIVDRATG
+243 IIDEGHEIVDRATG
-257 AITIELNAVGV
+257 AITIELNAAGV
-268 ERAISRVGSQV
+268 ERVVSRVGSQV
-279 SNETMDLLLDAHQAY
+279 SDQTMDALVDSQKAF
-294 EDALLGAADPKSGL
+294 EDALLASSDPTSGL
-308 TRLVFLDPELL
+308 TRLAFVDPQLL
-319 LALIL
+319 LALTL
-324 IRDASRA
+324 IRDASHA
-331 GVTEMSPQKGENSDI
+331 GISEMAPQKGEDPDI

-354 AGLEELHDVTGALIS
+354 GGLEELHDFAGAFIS

-419 NFDAITQSLG
+419 NFDAIAASLG
-429 LGADKRTQTIDVGSP
+429 LGTDKRTETIDVGSP

-455 ASDLPPPGR
+455 AASLPPPGR
-464 EGLDMASLDA
+464 EGLDMATLDA

-508 TPLHVQRKGESVSLL
+508 SPLHIQRKGESVSLL
-523 VERFATDIE
+523 VERFTADIE
-532 SSLIGTL
+532 STLIGTL

-546 IPGDSCSQ
+546 VPGDSCIQ

-563 RPDDPLMSARSS
+563 RPDDPVMSARSA
-575 RVDET
+575 RVDEA

-594 LLLAQAAGRLI
+594 LLLAQASGRLI
-605 RTGTDK
+605 RSGQDK

-618 SRLANSGYGSGLRRS
+618 SRLANSGYGSSLRKS
-633 MPPMWFTTEKTTVI
+633 MPPMWFTTDATI
-647 MALERLRTDSDQRMA
+647 AINALERLRQESDERIA
-662 GKSTG
+662 RK

>member
-1 LSVKDFCVPVN
+1 VPVD
-12 IEAQDLLQKTIDAFN
+12 IDAQDLLQKTVDAFE
-27 GTQRLGQQQMVATI
+27 GSERTGQQQMVATI
-41 MEGLVAGG
+41 VEGLAAGG

-91 RQLMEKEL
+91 RQLMEKDL
-99 PLLAE
+99 PLLASTLE
-104 TIAREYGVTLTFAV
+104 KQYGVTLTYAV

-133 TIPDPDGEAL
+133 EIPDPDGEAL

-158 REWAT
+158 RAWAT
-163 QTDTGDKDDFGDDI
+163 STDTGDKDDFGDDI

-188 RRECVGESKCAFGE
+188 RRECVGESKCSYGE
-202 DCFTAKKRL
+202 DCFTAKRRL
-211 QAQGAHIVVTNHAL
+211 EAQAAHIVVTNHAL

-243 VIDEGHEIVDRATG
+243 IIDEGHEIVDRATG
-257 AITIELNAVGV
+257 AITIELNAAGV
-268 ERAISRVGSQV
+268 ERVISRVGSQV
-279 SNETMDLLLDAHQAY
+279 SDQTMDALVDSHKAF
-294 EDALLGAADPKSGL
+294 EDALLAASDPTSGL
-308 TRLVFLDPELL
+308 TRLSFVDPQLL
-319 LALIL
+319 LALTL
-324 IRDASRA
+324 IRDASHA
-331 GVTEMSPQKGENSDI
+331 GVTEMAPQKGEDPDI

-354 AGLEELHDVTGALIS
+354 GGLEELHDFAGAFIS

-419 NFDAITQSLG
+419 NFDAIAASLG
-429 LGADKRTQTIDVGSP
+429 LGTDKRTETIDVGSP

-455 ASDLPPPGR
+455 AANLPPPGR
-464 EGLDMASLDA
+464 EGLDMATLDV

-508 TPLHVQRKGESVSLL
+508 SALHVQRKGESVSLL
-523 VERFATDIE
+523 VERFTNDIE
-532 SSLIGTL
+532 STLIGTL

-546 IPGDSCSQ
+546 VPGDSCIQ

-563 RPDDPLMSARSS
+563 RPDDPVMSARSA
-575 RVDET
+575 RVDEA

-594 LLLAQAAGRLI
+594 LLLAQASGRLI
-605 RTGTDK
+605 RSGQDK

-618 SRLANSGYGSGLRRS
+618 SRLANSGYGSSLRKS
-633 MPPMWFTTEKTTVI
+633 MPPMWFTTDETI
-647 MALERLRTDSDQRMA
+647 AINALERLRRDSDMRLT
-662 GKSTG
+662 GK

>member
-1 LSVKDFCVPVN
+1 VPVD
-12 IEAQDLLQKTIDAFN
+12 IDAQELLQKTVDAFD
-27 GTQRLGQQQMVATI
+27 GSERIGQQQMVATI
-41 MEGLVAGG
+41 VEGLSAGG

-74 SEGGGTVVVS
+74 SEGGSTVVVS

-91 RQLMEKEL
+91 RQLMEKDL
-99 PLLAE
+99 PLLAS
-104 TIAREYGVTLTFAV
+104 TLASEYGVTLTYAV

-133 TIPDPDGEAL
+133 EIPDPDGEAL

-158 REWAT
+158 RAWAT
-163 QTDTGDKDDFGDDI
+163 STETGDKDDFGDDI

-188 RRECVGESKCAFGE
+188 RRECVGESKCSYGE
-202 DCFTAKKRL
+202 DCFTAKRRL
-211 QAQGAHIVVTNHAL
+211 QAQAAHIVVTNHAL

-243 VIDEGHEIVDRATG
+243 IIDEGHEIVDRATG
-257 AITIELNAVGV
+257 AITIELNAAGV
-268 ERAISRVGSQV
+268 ERVISRVSSQV
-279 SNETMDLLLDAHQAY
+279 SDQTMDALVDSQKAF
-294 EDALLGAADPKSGL
+294 EDALLASSDPTSGL
-308 TRLVFLDPELL
+308 TRLSFVDSQLL
-319 LALIL
+319 LALTL
-324 IRDASRA
+324 IRDASHA
-331 GVTEMSPQKGENSDI
+331 GVTEMAPQKGEDPDI

-354 AGLEELHDVTGALIS
+354 GGLEELHDFAGAFIS

-419 NFDAITQSLG
+419 NFDAIAASLG
-429 LGADKRTQTIDVGSP
+429 LGTDKRTETIDVGSP

-455 ASDLPPPGR
+455 AANLPPPGR
-464 EGLDMASLDA
+464 EGLDMATLDV

-508 TPLHVQRKGESVSLL
+508 SALHVQRKGESVSLL
-523 VERFATDIE
+523 VERFTNDIE
-532 SSLIGTL
+532 STLIGTL

-546 IPGDSCSQ
+546 VPGDSCIQ

-563 RPDDPLMSARSS
+563 RPDDPVMSARSA
-575 RVDET
+575 RVDEA

-594 LLLAQAAGRLI
+594 LLLAQASGRLI
-605 RTGTDK
+605 RSGQDK

-618 SRLANSGYGSGLRRS
+618 SRLANSGYGSSLRKS
-633 MPPMWFTTEKTTVI
+633 MPPMWFTTDATI
-647 MALERLRTDSDQRMA
+647 AIDALERLRGESDARRA
-662 GKSTG
+662 GK

>member
-1 LSVKDFCVPVN
+1 MPVD
-12 IEAQDLLQKTIDAFN
+12 IDAQELLQKTVDAFN
-27 GTQRLGQQQMVATI
+27 GSERLGQQQMVATI
-41 MEGLVAGG
+41 VEGLVAGG

-60 KSLGYLVPAAAHAL
+60 KSLGYLVPAAVHAI

-91 RQLMEKEL
+91 RQLMEKDL
-99 PLLAE
+99 PLLAD
-104 TIAREYGVTLTFAV
+104 TLAKEYGVTLTYAV

-133 TIPDPDGEAL
+133 EIPDPDGEAL

-188 RRECVGESKCAFGE
+188 RRECLGESKCAFGE
-202 DCFTAKKRL
+202 DCFTAKRRL
-211 QAQGAHIVVTNHAL
+211 QAQAAHIVVTNHAL

-232 GIPILPEHDIV
+232 GIPILPDHDIV

-257 AITIELNAVGV
+257 AITIEINAAGV

-279 SNETMDLLLDAHQAY
+279 SDQTVDLLVDSQKAF
-294 EDALLGAADPKSGL
+294 EDALLGASDSISGL
-308 TRLVFLDPELL
+308 TRLKFLDPELL

-324 IRDASRA
+324 IRDSSRA
-331 GVTEMSPQKGENSDI
+331 GVTEMAPHKGEDPDL

-354 AGLEELHDVTGALIS
+354 GGLEELHDFAGALIS

-413 TLTTSG
+413 TLTTGG

-444 FDYAQQGILYV
+444 FDYSKQGILYV
-455 ASDLPPPGR
+455 AADLPPPGR

-532 SSLIGTL
+532 STLIGTL

-546 IPGDSCSQ
+546 IPGDSCIQ

-563 RPDDPLMSARSS
+563 RPDDPVMSARSA
-575 RVDET
+575 RVDEA

-605 RTGTDK
+605 RSGEDK

-618 SRLANSGYGSGLRRS
+618 SRLANSGYASSLRKS
-633 MPPMWFTTEKTTVI
+633 MPPMWFTSDKAKALS
-647 MALERLRTDSDQRMA
+647 ALERLRSDSDVRISGQ
-662 GKSTG
+662 

>member
-1 LSVKDFCVPVN
+1 MPVD
-12 IEAQDLLQKTIDAFN
+12 IDAQELLQKTVDAFD
-27 GTQRLGQQQMVATI
+27 GSQRLGQQQMVSTI
-41 MEGLVAGG
+41 VEGLSAGG

-91 RQLMEKEL
+91 RQLMEKDL
-99 PLLAE
+99 PLLAS
-104 TIAREYGVTLTFAV
+104 TLKREYGVTLTFAV

-133 TIPDPDGEAL
+133 EIPDPDGEAL
-143 FEVSRGV
+143 FELSRGV

-158 REWAT
+158 RAWAMG
-163 QTDTGDKDDFGDDI
+163 TDTGDKDDFGDDI

-211 QAQGAHIVVTNHAL
+211 EAQAAHIVVTNHAL

-257 AITIELNAVGV
+257 AITIELNASGV
-268 ERAISRVGSQV
+268 ERAISRVSAQV
-279 SNETMDLLLDAHQAY
+279 SDQTMDALVDSQKAF
-294 EDALLGAADPKSGL
+294 EDALLASSDPTSGL
-308 TRLVFLDPELL
+308 TRLSRLDSELL
-319 LALIL
+319 LALTL
-324 IRDASRA
+324 IRDASHA
-331 GVTEMSPQKGENSDI
+331 GVSEMTPRKGEDPDV

-354 AGLEELHDVTGALIS
+354 GGLEELHDFAGVLIS

-402 FAEKFAVVTSA
+402 FAEKFAIVTSA
-413 TLTTSG
+413 TLATSG
-419 NFDAITQSLG
+419 NFDAISASLG
-429 LGADKRTQTIDVGSP
+429 LGSDKRTETIDVGSP

-455 ASDLPPPGR
+455 AADLPPPGR
-464 EGLDMASLDA
+464 DGLDMESLDA

-503 RVRCD
+503 RVRCESK
-508 TPLHVQRKGESVSLL
+508 LHVQKKGESVSLL
-523 VERFATDIE
+523 VDRFTTDVE

-546 IPGDSCSQ
+546 VPGDSCIQ

-563 RPDDPLMSARSS
+563 RPDDPLMSARSA
-575 RVDET
+575 RVDDA

-594 LLLAQAAGRLI
+594 LLLAQASGRLI
-605 RTGTDK
+605 RSGTDK

-618 SRLANSGYGSGLRRS
+618 SRLANSGYGGSLRKS
-633 MPPMWFTTEKTTVI
+633 MPPMWFTTEKAI
-647 MALERLRTDSDQRMA
+647 AINALERLRRDSDLRVIDQ
-662 GKSTG
+662 

>member
-1 LSVKDFCVPVN
+1 MLVD
-12 IEAQDLLQKTIDAFN
+12 IDAQELLQKTVDAFD
-27 GTQRLGQQQMVATI
+27 GSQRIGQQQMVETI
-41 MEGLVAGG
+41 VEGLSAGG

-91 RQLMEKEL
+91 RQLMEKDL
-99 PLLAE
+99 PLLAS
-104 TIAREYGVTLTFAV
+104 TLAREYGVTLTFAV

-133 TIPDPDGEAL
+133 EIPDPDGEAL
-143 FEVSRGV
+143 FEVSRGF

-158 REWAT
+158 RAWAT
-163 QTDTGDKDDFGDDI
+163 STDTGDKDDFGDDI

-188 RRECVGESKCAFGE
+188 RRECVGESKCSFGE
-202 DCFTAKKRL
+202 DCFTAKRRL
-211 QAQGAHIVVTNHAL
+211 QAQAAHIVVTNHAL

-243 VIDEGHEIVDRATG
+243 IIDEGHEIVDRATG
-257 AITIELNAVGV
+257 AITIELNAAGV
-268 ERAISRVGSQV
+268 ERAISRVSSQV
-279 SNETMDLLLDAHQAY
+279 SDQTMDALVDSQKAF
-294 EDALLGAADPKSGL
+294 EDALLASSDPTSGL
-308 TRLVFLDPELL
+308 TRLSHVDPELL
-319 LALIL
+319 LALTL
-324 IRDASRA
+324 IRDATHA
-331 GVTEMSPQKGENSDI
+331 GVSEMAPQKGEDPDI

-354 AGLEELHDVTGALIS
+354 GGLEELHDFAGALIS

-388 SAPLSVAHLLRDKL
+388 SAPLSVAHLLRDRL
-402 FAEKFAVVTSA
+402 FAEKFAIVTSA

-419 NFDAITQSLG
+419 NFDAIAASLG
-429 LGADKRTQTIDVGSP
+429 LGSDKRTETIDVGSP
-444 FDYAQQGILYV
+444 FDYAKQGILYV
-455 ASDLPPPGR
+455 AANLPPPGR

-489 CSSWRAVEKAAEYL
+489 CSSWRAVEKAADYL

-508 TPLHVQRKGESVSLL
+508 SPLHVQRKGESVSLL
-523 VERFATDIE
+523 VERFTSDIE
-532 SSLIGTL
+532 STLIGTL

-546 IPGDSCSQ
+546 VPGDSCIQ

-563 RPDDPLMSARSS
+563 RPDDPLMSARSA
-575 RVDET
+575 RVDDA

-594 LLLAQAAGRLI
+594 LLLAQASGRLI
-605 RTGTDK
+605 RSGQDK

-618 SRLANSGYGSGLRRS
+618 SRLANSGYGSSLRRS
-633 MPPMWFTTEKTTVI
+633 MPPMWFTTDAATAI
-647 MALERLRTDSDQRMA
+647 DALERLRRDSDSRVA
-662 GKSTG
+662 GK

>member
-1 LSVKDFCVPVN
+1 VPVD
-12 IEAQDLLQKTIDAFN
+12 IDAQELLQKTVDAFD
-27 GTQRLGQQQMVATI
+27 GSERLGQQQMVATI
-41 MEGLVAGG
+41 IEGLAAGG

-91 RQLMEKEL
+91 RQLMEKDL
-99 PLLAE
+99 PLLAS
-104 TIAREYGVTLTFAV
+104 TLAKEYGVTLTYAV

-133 TIPDPDGEAL
+133 DIPDPDGEAL

-158 REWAT
+158 RAWAT
-163 QTDTGDKDDFGDDI
+163 STDTGDKDDFGDDI

-188 RRECVGESKCAFGE
+188 RRECVGESRCSYGE
-202 DCFTAKKRL
+202 DCFTAKRRL
-211 QAQGAHIVVTNHAL
+211 QAQSAHIVVTNHAL

-257 AITIELNAVGV
+257 AITIELNAAGV
-268 ERAISRVGSQV
+268 ERVISRVGSQV
-279 SNETMDLLLDAHQAY
+279 SDQTMDALVDSQKAF
-294 EDALLGAADPKSGL
+294 EDALLASSDPTSGL
-308 TRLVFLDPELL
+308 TRLSLVEPELL
-319 LALIL
+319 LALTL
-324 IRDASRA
+324 IRDASHA
-331 GVTEMSPQKGENSDI
+331 GVTEMAPQKGEDPDI

-354 AGLEELHDVTGALIS
+354 GGLEELHDFAGAFIS

-419 NFDAITQSLG
+419 NFDAIATSLG
-429 LGADKRTQTIDVGSP
+429 LGSDKRTETIDVGSP

-455 ASDLPPPGR
+455 AANLPPPGR

-489 CSSWRAVEKAAEYL
+489 CSSWRAVERAAEYL

-508 TPLHVQRKGESVSLL
+508 SPLHIQRKGESVSLL
-523 VERFATDIE
+523 VERFTTDIE
-532 SSLIGTL
+532 STLIGTL

-546 IPGDSCSQ
+546 VPGDSCIQ

-563 RPDDPLMSARSS
+563 RPDDPVMSARSA
-575 RVDET
+575 RVDEA

-594 LLLAQAAGRLI
+594 LLLAQASGRLI
-605 RTGTDK
+605 RSGQDK

-618 SRLANSGYGSGLRRS
+618 SRLANSGYGSSLRKS
-633 MPPMWFTTEKTTVI
+633 MPPMWFTTDANI
-647 MALERLRTDSDQRMA
+647 AISALERLRSESDSRVT
-662 GKSTG
+662 GK

>member
-1 LSVKDFCVPVN
+1 VPVD
-12 IEAQDLLQKTIDAFN
+12 IDARELLQKTVDAFE
-27 GTQRLGQQQMVATI
+27 GSERLGQQQMVDTI
-41 MEGLVAGG
+41 VEGLAAGG

-60 KSLGYLVPAAAHAL
+60 KSLGYLVPAAAHAV

-91 RQLMEKEL
+91 RQLMEKDL
-99 PLLAE
+99 PLLAS
-104 TIAREYGVTLTFAV
+104 TLAKEYGVTLTYAV

-133 TIPDPDGEAL
+133 DIPDPDGEAL

-163 QTDTGDKDDFGDDI
+163 STDTGDKDDFGDDI

-188 RRECVGESKCAFGE
+188 RRECVGESKCSFGE
-202 DCFTAKKRL
+202 DCFTAKRRL
-211 QAQGAHIVVTNHAL
+211 QAQAAHIVVTNHAL

-232 GIPILPEHDIV
+232 GIPILPDHDIV

-257 AITIELNAVGV
+257 AITIELNAAGV

-279 SNETMDLLLDAHQAY
+279 SDQTMDALVDSQKAFA
-294 EDALLGAADPKSGL
+294 DALLSCSDPTSGL
-308 TRLVFLDPELL
+308 TRLSFVDSELL
-319 LALIL
+319 LALTL
-324 IRDASRA
+324 IRDASHA
-331 GVTEMSPQKGENSDI
+331 GVTEMVPQKGEDPDI

-354 AGLEELHDVTGALIS
+354 GGLEELHDFAGAFIS

-419 NFDAITQSLG
+419 NFDAIAASLG
-429 LGADKRTQTIDVGSP
+429 LGSDKRTETIDVGSP
-444 FDYAQQGILYV
+444 FDYTQQGILYV
-455 ASDLPPPGR
+455 AANLPPPGR

-508 TPLHVQRKGESVSLL
+508 SPLHVQRKGESVSLL
-523 VERFATDIE
+523 VERFTTDIE

-546 IPGDSCSQ
+546 VPGDSCIQ

-563 RPDDPLMSARSS
+563 RPDDPVMSARSA
-575 RVDET
+575 RVDEA

-594 LLLAQAAGRLI
+594 LLLAQASGRLI
-605 RTGTDK
+605 RSGQDK

-618 SRLANSGYGSGLRRS
+618 SRLANSGYGSSLRKS
-633 MPPMWFTTEKTTVI
+633 MPPMWFTTDATI
-647 MALERLRTDSDQRMA
+647 AISALERLRCESDSRVA
-662 GKSTG
+662 GK

>member
-1 LSVKDFCVPVN
+1 VPVD
-12 IEAQDLLQKTIDAFN
+12 IDAQELLQKTIETFD
-27 GTQRLGQQQMVATI
+27 GSERLGQQLMVETI
-41 MEGLVAGG
+41 VEGLVAGG

-60 KSLGYLVPAAAHAL
+60 KSLGYLVPAAAHAM

-91 RQLMEKEL
+91 RQLMEKDL
-99 PLLAE
+99 PLLAD
-104 TIAREYGVTLTFAV
+104 TLAREYGLTLTYAV

-133 TIPDPDGEAL
+133 DIPDPDGEAL

-150 LGDQAVAV
+150 LGNQAVAV
-158 REWAT
+158 RDWAT
-163 QTDTGDKDDFGDDI
+163 QTQTGDKDDFGDDI

-188 RRECVGESKCAFGE
+188 RRECVGESKCAYGE
-202 DCFTAKKRL
+202 DCFTAKRRV
-211 QAQGAHIVVTNHAL
+211 QAQAAHIVVTNHAL

-257 AITIELNAVGV
+257 AITIELNAAGV

-279 SNETMDLLLDAHQAY
+279 SAQTIDLLVDSQQAF
-294 EDALLGAADPKSGL
+294 EDALLGSTDPTSGL
-308 TRLVFLDPELL
+308 TRLKFLDPELL
-319 LALIL
+319 LALTL
-324 IRDASRA
+324 IRDSSHA
-331 GVTEMSPQKGENSDI
+331 GVTEMAPQKGEDPDI

-354 AGLEELHDVTGALIS
+354 GGLEELHDLAGALIS

-429 LGADKRTQTIDVGSP
+429 LSADKRTHTIDVGSP
-444 FDYAQQGILYV
+444 FNYAKQGILYV
-455 ASDLPPPGR
+455 AADLPPPGR
-464 EGLDMASLDA
+464 EGLDTASLDA

-508 TPLHVQRKGESVSLL
+508 TPLHIQRKGESVSLL
-523 VERFATDIE
+523 VQRFATDIE
-532 SSLIGTL
+532 STLIGTL

-546 IPGDSCSQ
+546 IPGDSCIQ

-563 RPDDPLMSARSS
+563 RPDDPVMSARSA
-575 RVDET
+575 RVDEA
-580 GGSGFRSVTLPRAG
+580 GGSGFRSVTMPRAG
-594 LLLAQAAGRLI
+594 LLLAQASGRLI
-605 RTGTDK
+605 RSGSDR

-618 SRLANSGYGSGLRRS
+618 SRLANSGYGGSLRKS
-633 MPPMWFTTEKTTVI
+633 MPPMWFTTDKGKAI
-647 MALERLRTDSDQRMA
+647 SALDRLRGESDERIA
-662 GKSTG
+662 GR

>member
-1 LSVKDFCVPVN
+1 MPVD
-12 IEAQDLLQKTIDAFN
+12 IDAQELLQKTIDNFK
-27 GTQRLGQQQMVATI
+27 GTERLGQQQMVETI
-41 MEGLVAGG
+41 VEGLVAGG

-74 SEGGGTVVVS
+74 SEGGGTVVIS

-91 RQLMEKEL
+91 RQLMDKDL
-99 PLLAE
+99 PLLAD
-104 TIAREYGVTLTFAV
+104 TLAKEYGVKLTYAV
-118 LKGRNNYVCLQKLHS
+118 LKGRNNYVCLQKMHS
-133 TIPDPDGEAL
+133 AIPDPDGEAL
-143 FEVSRGV
+143 FEVSRGA

-158 REWAT
+158 RAWANE
-163 QTDTGDKDDFGDDI
+163 TDTGDKDDFGDDI

-188 RRECVGESKCAFGE
+188 RRECVGESKCAYGE
-202 DCFTAKKRL
+202 SCFTARRRL
-211 QAQGAHIVVTNHAL
+211 QAQAAHIVVTNHAL

-232 GIPILPEHDIV
+232 GIPILPEHNIV
-243 VIDEGHEIVDRATG
+243 VIDEGHEIVDRATS
-257 AITIELNAVGV
+257 AIAIELNATGV

-279 SNETMDLLLDAHQAY
+279 SDQTMDLLVDSQRAF
-294 EDALLGAADPKSGL
+294 EDSLLGASDPTGGL
-308 TRLVFLDPELL
+308 TRLKFLDSELL
-319 LALIL
+319 LALTL
-324 IRDASRA
+324 IRDASQA
-331 GVTEMSPQKGENSDI
+331 GVTEMSPQKGEDPDI

-354 AGLEELHDVTGALIS
+354 GGLEELHDFAGALIS
-369 QGNDSV
+369 QGDDSV

-402 FAEKFAVVTSA
+402 FAEKFTVVTSA

-444 FDYAQQGILYV
+444 FDYSEQGILYV
-455 ASDLPPPGR
+455 AADLPAPGR
-464 EGLDMASLDA
+464 EGLDMSSLDA

-508 TPLHVQRKGESVSLL
+508 TSLHVQRKGESVSLL
-523 VERFATDIE
+523 VERFAADIE
-532 SSLIGTL
+532 STLIGTL

-546 IPGDSCSQ
+546 IPGDSCIQ

-563 RPDDPLMSARSS
+563 RPDDPIMSARVA
-575 RVDET
+575 RVDEA

-605 RTGTDK
+605 RSGEDK

-618 SRLANSGYGSGLRRS
+618 SRLANSGYGSTLRKS
-633 MPPMWFTTEKTTVI
+633 LPPMWFTTDKVKAI
-647 MALERLRTDSDQRMA
+647 SALERLRLQSDARLS
-662 GKSTG
+662 GE

>member
-1 LSVKDFCVPVN
+1 
-12 IEAQDLLQKTIDAFN
+12 
-27 GTQRLGQQQMVATI
+27 
-41 MEGLVAGG
+41 
-49 HRIIQAGTGTG
+49 
-60 KSLGYLVPAAAHAL
+60 
-74 SEGGGTVVVS
+74 
-84 TATIALQ
+84 
-91 RQLMEKEL
+91 MEKDL
-99 PLLAE
+99 PLLASTLE
-104 TIAREYGVTLTFAV
+104 KQYGVTLTYAV

-133 TIPDPDGEAL
+133 EIPDPDGEAL

-158 REWAT
+158 RAWAT
-163 QTDTGDKDDFGDDI
+163 STDTGDKDDFGDDI

-188 RRECVGESKCAFGE
+188 RRECVGESKCSYGE
-202 DCFTAKKRL
+202 DCFTAKRRL
-211 QAQGAHIVVTNHAL
+211 EAQAAHIVVTNHAL

-243 VIDEGHEIVDRATG
+243 IIDEGHEIVDRATG
-257 AITIELNAVGV
+257 AITIELNAAGV
-268 ERAISRVGSQV
+268 ERVISRVGSQV
-279 SNETMDLLLDAHQAY
+279 SDQTMDALVDSHKAF
-294 EDALLGAADPKSGL
+294 EDALLAASDPTSGL
-308 TRLVFLDPELL
+308 TRLSFVDPQLL
-319 LALIL
+319 LALTL
-324 IRDASRA
+324 IRDASHA
-331 GVTEMSPQKGENSDI
+331 GVTEMAPQKGEDPDI

-354 AGLEELHDVTGALIS
+354 GGLEELHDFAGAFIS

-419 NFDAITQSLG
+419 NFDAIAASLG
-429 LGADKRTQTIDVGSP
+429 LGTDKRTETIDVGSP

-455 ASDLPPPGR
+455 AANLPPPGR
-464 EGLDMASLDA
+464 EGLDMATLDV

-508 TPLHVQRKGESVSLL
+508 SALHVQRKGESVSLL
-523 VERFATDIE
+523 VERFTNDIE
-532 SSLIGTL
+532 STLIGTL

-546 IPGDSCSQ
+546 VPGDSCIQ

-563 RPDDPLMSARSS
+563 RPDDPVMSARSA
-575 RVDET
+575 RVDEA

-594 LLLAQAAGRLI
+594 LLLAQASGRLI
-605 RTGTDK
+605 RSGQDK

-618 SRLANSGYGSGLRRS
+618 SRLANSGYGSSLRKS
-633 MPPMWFTTEKTTVI
+633 MPPMWFTTDATI
-647 MALERLRTDSDQRMA
+647 AINALERLRRDSDMRLT
-662 GKSTG
+662 GK

>member
-1 LSVKDFCVPVN
+1 MPVD
-12 IEAQDLLQKTIDAFN
+12 IDAQELLQKTVDAFD
-27 GTQRLGQQQMVATI
+27 GSQRLGQQQMVSTI
-41 MEGLVAGG
+41 VEGLSAGG

-91 RQLMEKEL
+91 RQLMEKDL
-99 PLLAE
+99 PLLASTLE
-104 TIAREYGVTLTFAV
+104 KEYGVTLTFAV

-133 TIPDPDGEAL
+133 EIPDPDGEAL

-158 REWAT
+158 RAWAT
-163 QTDTGDKDDFGDDI
+163 NTDTGDKDDFGDDI

-188 RRECVGESKCAFGE
+188 RRECVGESKCSFGE
-202 DCFTAKKRL
+202 DCFTAKRRL
-211 QAQGAHIVVTNHAL
+211 QAQAAHIVVTNHAL

-257 AITIELNAVGV
+257 AITIELNAAGV
-268 ERAISRVGSQV
+268 ERAISRVSSQV
-279 SNETMDLLLDAHQAY
+279 SNQTMDVLMDSQKAF
-294 EDALLGAADPKSGL
+294 EDALLASSDRTSGL
-308 TRLVFLDPELL
+308 TRLSHVDPELL
-319 LALIL
+319 LALTL
-324 IRDASRA
+324 IRDASHA
-331 GVTEMSPQKGENSDI
+331 GVSEMAPQKGEDPDI

-354 AGLEELHDVTGALIS
+354 GGLEELHDFAGALIS

-388 SAPLSVAHLLRDKL
+388 SAPLSVAHLLRDRL
-402 FAEKFAVVTSA
+402 FAEKFAIVTSA

-419 NFDAITQSLG
+419 NFDAIAASLG
-429 LGADKRTQTIDVGSP
+429 LGSDKRTETIDVGSP
-444 FDYAQQGILYV
+444 FDYAKQGILYV
-455 ASDLPPPGR
+455 AANLPPPGR

-508 TPLHVQRKGESVSLL
+508 SPLHVQRKGESVSLL
-523 VERFATDIE
+523 VERFTNDIE
-532 SSLIGTL
+532 STLIGTL

-546 IPGDSCSQ
+546 VPGDSCIQ

-563 RPDDPLMSARSS
+563 RPDDPVMSARSA
-575 RVDET
+575 RVDEA

-594 LLLAQAAGRLI
+594 LLLAQASGRLI
-605 RTGTDK
+605 RSGQDK

-618 SRLANSGYGSGLRRS
+618 SRLANSGYGGSLRKS
-633 MPPMWFTTEKTTVI
+633 MPPMWFTTDAAKAI
-647 MALERLRTDSDQRMA
+647 NALERLRRDSDLRVA
-662 GKSTG
+662 GQ

>member
-1 LSVKDFCVPVN
+1 MPVD
-12 IEAQDLLQKTIDAFN
+12 IDARELLQKTVDAFE
-27 GTQRLGQQQMVATI
+27 GSERLGQQQMVDTI
-41 MEGLVAGG
+41 VEGLAAGG

-60 KSLGYLVPAAAHAL
+60 KSLGYLVPAAAHAV

-91 RQLMEKEL
+91 RQLMEKDL
-99 PLLAE
+99 PLLAS
-104 TIAREYGVTLTFAV
+104 TLAKEYGVTLTYAV

-133 TIPDPDGEAL
+133 DIPDPDGEAL

-163 QTDTGDKDDFGDDI
+163 STDTGDKDDFGDDI

-188 RRECVGESKCAFGE
+188 RRECVGESKCSFGE
-202 DCFTAKKRL
+202 DCFTAKRRL
-211 QAQGAHIVVTNHAL
+211 QAQAAHIVVTNHAL

-232 GIPILPEHDIV
+232 GIPILPDHDIV

-257 AITIELNAVGV
+257 AITIELNAAGV

-279 SNETMDLLLDAHQAY
+279 SDQTMDALVDSQKAFA
-294 EDALLGAADPKSGL
+294 DALLSCSDPTSGL
-308 TRLVFLDPELL
+308 TRLSFVDSELL
-319 LALIL
+319 LALTL
-324 IRDASRA
+324 IRDASHA
-331 GVTEMSPQKGENSDI
+331 GVTEMVPQKGEDPDI

-354 AGLEELHDVTGALIS
+354 GGLEELHDFAGAFIS

-419 NFDAITQSLG
+419 NFDAIAASLG
-429 LGADKRTQTIDVGSP
+429 LGSDKRTETIDVGSP
-444 FDYAQQGILYV
+444 FDYTQQGILYV
-455 ASDLPPPGR
+455 AANLPPPGR

-508 TPLHVQRKGESVSLL
+508 SPLHVQRKGESVSLL
-523 VERFATDIE
+523 VERFTTDIE

-546 IPGDSCSQ
+546 VPGDSCIQ

-563 RPDDPLMSARSS
+563 RPDDPVMSARSA
-575 RVDET
+575 RVDEA

-594 LLLAQAAGRLI
+594 LLLAQASGRLI
-605 RTGTDK
+605 RSGQDK

-618 SRLANSGYGSGLRRS
+618 SRLANSGYGSSLRKS
-633 MPPMWFTTEKTTVI
+633 MPPMWFTTDATI
-647 MALERLRTDSDQRMA
+647 AISALERLRCESDSRVA
-662 GKSTG
+662 GK

>member
-1 LSVKDFCVPVN
+1 MPVD
-12 IEAQDLLQKTIDAFN
+12 IDPQELLLKTVQAFN
-27 GTQRLGQQQMVATI
+27 GTERVGQQNMVATI
-41 MEGLVAGG
+41 VEGLEAGG

-74 SEGGGTVVVS
+74 SEGGSTVVVS

-91 RQLMEKEL
+91 RQLMEKDL
-99 PLLAE
+99 PLLAS
-104 TIAREYGVTLTFAV
+104 TIKSIYGIDLTFAV

-133 TIPDPDGEAL
+133 SIPDPEGEAL
-143 FEVSRGV
+143 FDVSRGF

-158 REWAT
+158 RAWAE
-163 QTDTGDKDDFGDDI
+163 QTESGDKDDFGDDI

-202 DCFTAKKRL
+202 DCFTAQRRL
-211 QAQGAHIVVTNHAL
+211 QAQSAHIVVTNHAL

-257 AITIELNAVGV
+257 AITIELNAASVD
-268 ERAISRVGSQV
+268 RAVSRVNSQV
-279 SNETMDLLLDAHQAY
+279 SDRTMDLMVDAQSSF
-294 EDALLGAADPKSGL
+294 EDALLGASDPTSGL
-308 TRLVFLDPELL
+308 TRLKFLDSELL
-319 LALIL
+319 LALTL
-324 IRDASRA
+324 IRDSSHA
-331 GVTEMSPQKGENSDI
+331 GISEMSPQKGEDPDV

-354 AGLEELHDVTGALIS
+354 GGLEELHDYAGTLIS

-375 LWIDHDGRPPTLH
+375 LWIDHDGKPPTLH
-388 SAPLSVAHLLRDKL
+388 SAPLSVAHLLRDRL

-419 NFDAITQSLG
+419 NFDSITSALG
-429 LGADKRTQTIDVGSP
+429 LDSDKRTEAIDVGSP
-444 FDYAQQGILYV
+444 FDYGQQGILYV
-455 ASDLPPPGR
+455 AADLPPPGR
-464 EGLDMASLDA
+464 DGLDMTSLDV

-489 CSSWRAVEKAAEYL
+489 CSSWRAVDKAAEYL

-508 TPLHVQRKGESVSLL
+508 TPVHVQKKGESVSLL
-523 VERFATDIE
+523 VERFAADRE
-532 SSLIGTL
+532 STLVGTL

-546 IPGDSCSQ
+546 IPGDSCIQ

-563 RPDDPLMSARSS
+563 RPDDPVMSARSA
-575 RVDET
+575 RVDEA

-594 LLLAQAAGRLI
+594 LLLAQASGRLI

-618 SRLANSGYGSGLRRS
+618 SRLANSGYGTSLRKS
-633 MPPMWFTTEKTTVI
+633 MPPMWFTTDRTTA
-647 MALERLRTDSDQRMA
+647 MSSLQRLRGESEEREDQ
-662 GKSTG
+662 G